1 MGAPGSARP
10 LSPDELE
17 LLQAVSARP
26 FPGPLRRSAEKDRLR
41 KLGLIEA
48 DRRDFREG
56 QDFSWIVT
64 EAGRRRLEAHRAAA

>member
-1 MGAPGSARP
+1 
-10 LSPDELE
+10 
-17 LLQAVSARP
+17 
-26 FPGPLRRSAEKDRLR
+26 LRRSAEKDRLR